1 MKNIDESYSY
11 LQNDFSSVARILS
24 EYNPLD
30 LMKISLW
37 NEREVTREKVKDAV
51 KREAASLLPVL
62 LQSVLSST
70 HFISGGVERVV
81 STRDWTRL
89 KSLAEDVVRRLVR
102 LIENRTALAA
112 SEEGLSDRDAENYRN
127 IIASYLLVEEVT
139 ALSLSKDSSLLRSLF
154 EEKVELEEKTGV
166 DYITLSLNIDN
177 IAKKGL
183 GGIDDLSA
191 RVQAYSSDYELAAA
205 KMKSETEGKSD
216 EEAYRIITAANGWEG
231 RAENLIA
238 ERDGFDMFRLSSLS
252 SLDGS
257 AWNVFTV
264 SPGSLDLISFM
275 KMGYWPSLRFPF
287 VTWKGDTYTF
297 VGKHIPRFIALTSS
311 FSRRRAT
318 LHDVLA
324 IFYRIGVDTYT
335 YDGNSVDISVLGS
348 YYDKNLF
355 TDAKAYSVIRKLRDD
370 EWALKPGYGHRRLI
384 VDPDEREDMRE
395 ENGALVI
402 SSAFMAEAAVDRTK
416 KRDLLRALLGNLDLP
431 EEKSEYNIVDEDE
444 LERSDSC
451 ADDVADDTATDEFE
465 YDPTDEDEEARKL
478 DERDERVE
486 LVEYEKKDS
495 VDISEAEK
503 KYALTDEIIRKEEEI
518 EKEEEAY
525 ESELDDDIFDDTE
538 EEERLDEIGGK
549 EESDYYEEIEEEP
562 PKEEPCPGDDR
573 EADNEDEGQLDFF
586 SLLDEDEE
594 KAFDDEL
601 EKEDEEE
608 FRADE
613 EKAEENEVEEPT
625 LEDEIADKIEEELSE
640 ENSETLDETSGIS
653 GDPDADN
660 ESAYALFSEDEESS
674 ESSETAENDVSEPSG
689 YSEEF
694 ETETEDEA
702 EPEDEDFSSSVSE
715 YDGTSL
721 IDDDT
726 EEGDSFDA
734 ADAETALS
742 DEEEE
747 IETADDDYSADEEE
761 KNSDETDEE
770 NEAEDETPA
779 SDDSEASLSEE
790 EEIDIS
796 DDDYSGEHETPEEEG
811 TEEEKPLD
819 VNAWMN
825 DFLGLNDIKEDSDA
839 EEEID
844 VGDEDETESESDV
857 KNDADE
863 SDEKDIDIDDE
874 PEAEESEAE
883 DSSIEDEAEVDDDAE
898 TEEVEVSDN
907 FEREED
913 AIAALE
919 SDSEEEVDVKDEDE
933 IEYFEEATES
943 DDEVESVEDSDVDDD
958 SETEEVDV
966 EDDLLTEE
974 DALAALES
982 DSEEDV
988 DVGDEDE
995 TEDAIAALESDSEE
1009 EIDVEDENETEDFE
1023 EATASDDE
1031 VESAGDTDVDD
1042 DPVTEEV
1049 NVEDET
1055 EDAIAALESDSEEE
1069 IDVEDENE
1077 TEDFEEATASDD
1089 EVESAGDTD
1098 VDDDPVTEEVNV
1110 EDETE
1115 DAIAALESDSEEEVD
1130 VKDED
1135 ETEEFEEATESDD
1148 EVESVEDTDVDDS
1161 ETEEVDVKDEDESD
1175 SETVTEDSDIVD
1187 SAVEENNA
1195 DDEPCDGREASD
1207 GETEDES
1214 GEEEKPLDVNS
1225 WMSDFLGLGDVS
1237 GEESEDEA
1245 SSDEANL
1252 NDDGFVLPRM
1262 GMIEEEKKVTGV
1274 DASPLKEEEAEEQAE
1289 ESAVSVTL
1297 DDEAVPTPVR
1307 DIKDV
1312 DPGLF
1317 STSSDRESP
1326 SVGLEEGEIPQCQ
1339 AQVLD
1344 EEEMR
1349 EKQVLSMEDLDG
1361 ADEPIPLMT
1370 AEETG
1375 EDDVIQFSGIVSD
1388 IYKKL
1393 LGSGGVFR
1401 SFVKGADSETL
1412 EELENIIQSC
1422 WNRMQSEQKDK
1433 LFNVPDF
1440 SFSILLS
1447 HDSKRDDLRM
1457 AELLNNV
1464 GGVMYSRGKE
1474 EWTAV
1479 ILYINSSYNL
1489 ETAMEKTLTK
1499 ESFSPSDWKRVT
1511 YIGEQMKKR

>member
-275 KMGYWPSLRFPF
+275 KMGYWPSSRFPF

-311 FSRRRAT
+311 FSRRRAA

-478 DERDERVE
+478 DERDESVE

-770 NEAEDETPA
+770 NEAEDESPA

-796 DDDYSGEHETPEEEG
+796 DDDYSGENETPEEEG

-933 IEYFEEATES
+933 IDDFEEATAS
-943 DDEVESVEDSDVDDD
+943 DDEVESVEDTDVDDD
-958 SETEEVDV
+958 PVTEEVDV

-982 DSEEDV
+982 DSEEEV
-988 DVGDEDE
+988 DVNDEDE
-995 TEDAIAALESDSEE
+995 TED
-1009 EIDVEDENETEDFE
+1009 
-1023 EATASDDE
+1023 
-1031 VESAGDTDVDD
+1031 
-1042 DPVTEEV
+1042 
-1049 NVEDET
+1049 
-1055 EDAIAALESDSEEE
+1055 
-1069 IDVEDENE
+1069 
-1077 TEDFEEATASDD
+1077 
-1089 EVESAGDTD
+1089 
-1098 VDDDPVTEEVNV
+1098 
-1110 EDETE
+1110 
-1115 DAIAALESDSEEEVD
+1115 
-1130 VKDED
+1130 
-1135 ETEEFEEATESDD
+1135 FEEATESDD

-1161 ETEEVDVKDEDESD
+1161 ETEEVDVEDEDESD

-1187 SAVEENNA
+1187 SAVEENSA
-1195 DDEPCDGREASD
+1195 DDEPCDGREAAD

-1262 GMIEEEKKVTGV
+1262 GMIEEEKKVAGV
-1274 DASPLKEEEAEEQAE
+1274 DASPLKEEEAEEKAE
-1289 ESAVSVTL
+1289 ESAASVTL

-1307 DIKDV
+1307 DIKGV

-1344 EEEMR
+1344 EEEVR
-1349 EKQVLSMEDLDG
+1349 QKQVLSMEDLDG